1 MTKNLIGKL
10 CVKTCG
16 RESGRK
22 CVIVSEIDDHFVLID
37 GNVKRRRCNINHIEI
52 LSPVLKLKQ
61 GASTQEVKKA
71 MEDIGIETRT
81 PRKKE
86 KPAAEKPVKKR
97 KEKKI
102 KEEKKPKKKDQQKQ
116 EIQSKPKTQSRSR
129 EELKENK
136 KEQAQE
142 KSLVK
147 AENKA
152 TGEEQ
157 NKGESKKVK
166 GQAKK

>member
-71 MEDIGIETRT
+71 MEDAGIETRT

-86 KPAAEKPVKKR
+86 KPAAEKPLKKR

-102 KEEKKPKKKDQQKQ
+102 KEVKEKK
-116 EIQSKPKTQSRSR
+116 
-129 EELKENK
+129 KEK
-136 KEQAQE
+136 VQE
-142 KSLVK
+142 KSSVK
-147 AENKA
+147 AEKKA
-152 TGEEQ
+152 AEKKAVGEEQ
-157 NKGESKKVK
+157 HKAESKKIK